1 MRHKQPEIVTIY
13 YNAIKAGP
21 PKCCHSCEMYGTDGL
36 CVEFFKEPPEE
47 TFNRLFEY
55 NVFVLKVWENGTI

>member
-1 MRHKQPEIVTIY
+1 VTIY
-13 YNAIKAGP
+13 YKMLEAGP

-47 TFNRLFEY
+47 FAATPDACNKWVMDLPF
-55 NVFVLKVWENGTI
+55 

>member
-13 YNAIKAGP
+13 YNMLKAGP

-36 CVEFFKEPPEE
+36 CVEFFKEPPEDFAA
-47 TFNRLFEY
+47 TPDACNKWVMDLPF
-55 NVFVLKVWENGTI
+55 